1 MKRMKRTDLQI
12 YFRRRFKNIRKV
24 QKINED
30 ASSIEKK
37 TMEQVEKADTG

>member
-12 YFRRRFKNIRKV
+12 YLRRSFKNIRKV
-24 QKINED
+24 QKIDED

-37 TMEQVEKADTG
+37 TMEQVEKADTR

>member
-1 MKRMKRTDLQI
+1 MKRMKRNDLQI
-12 YFRRRFKNIRKV
+12 YFRRRFKNIIKV

-37 TMEQVEKADTG
+37 TMEQVEKADTR

>member
-1 MKRMKRTDLQI
+1 MKRMKRNDLQI
-12 YFRRRFKNIRKV
+12 YLRRSFKNIRKV

-37 TMEQVEKADTG
+37 TMEQVEKADTR